1 MKSMK
6 YLAAGCLMAAGASS
20 QAALINFT
28 GEIDYHNDVVYTYF
42 SLNQGTEN
50 VRVWTDSFQDGANF
64 DPITALWSA
73 DGNRIAENDDNSNI
87 NPATQTVYDSGFDLS
102 FLDAGD
108 YIFTVATYNNF
119 SNSTLLSDGFLFD
132 SQDPIAL
139 EYWAQPANDVGMGKN
154 WSVWLDGVD
163 TASNPGADD
172 PVAVSEPGSL
182 ALVATGLLGL
192 ALRRKKA

>member
-1 MKSMK
+1 
-6 YLAAGCLMAAGASS
+6 MAAGASS

-119 SNSTLLSDGFLFD
+119 SNSTLLSDSFSFD

-139 EYWAQPANDVGMGKN
+139 EDWAQPANDIGMGKN

-172 PVAVSEPGSL
+172 PVAVPEPGSL